1 MPWRHIS
8 DVPTEIKNL
17 KQQGYLIAALE
28 ITTNSIEID
37 SLTQAQFPICLIAG
51 NEVDGVEDALIELAD
66 VALEIPQYGAKQ
78 SLNVSVAV
86 GIALFDLVRQFRRF

>member
-1 MPWRHIS
+1 M
-8 DVPTEIKNL
+8 
-17 KQQGYLIAALE
+17 
-28 ITTNSIEID
+28 
-37 SLTQAQFPICLIAG
+37 
-51 NEVDGVEDALIELAD
+51 DGVEDALIELAD